1 MWNSF
6 IIYFLK
12 WSFSL
17 QKKGK
22 IRKKVLYFGSTSQC
36 NAKHFSSIRCKPP
49 WIEYQTPY
57 GTSKLMSILLQF
69 CLISNMRLSKSRM
82 LSLWWFT
89 HQISNSTCG
98 RALSCFGIGWQIL
111 QIDFLWSTGAF
122 SDSGVG
128 ARLGN
133 FWKNRV
139 WVRQGAAIKN
149 LIKIFLFLFSI
160 YFKGKNIFLFWESMQ
175 TTFWP

>member
-1 MWNSF
+1 
-6 IIYFLK
+6 
-12 WSFSL
+12 
-17 QKKGK
+17 
-22 IRKKVLYFGSTSQC
+22 
-36 NAKHFSSIRCKPP
+36 
-49 WIEYQTPY
+49 
-57 GTSKLMSILLQF
+57 MSILLQF
-69 CLISNMRLSKSRM
+69 CLISNMRLFKSRM

-111 QIDFLWSTGAF
+111 QTDFLWSTGAF
-122 SDSGVG
+122 SDLGAGV
-128 ARLGN
+128 RLGN

-149 LIKIFLFLFSI
+149 LLKVFLFIFSI

-175 TTFWP
+175 TTSFSIYIFYMLSFSFQIYFQRQETQNKKENTKEATNIQNKIEEWQI